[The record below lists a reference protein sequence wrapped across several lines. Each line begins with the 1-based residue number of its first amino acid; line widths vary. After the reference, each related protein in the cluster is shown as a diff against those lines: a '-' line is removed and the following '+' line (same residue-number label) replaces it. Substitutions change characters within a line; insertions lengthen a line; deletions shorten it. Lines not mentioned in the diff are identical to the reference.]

1 MIKNSANHL
10 VLTTCIAT
18 AAATTGAAAT
28 ALAGDSLTIRNYGR
42 QPRIV
47 SAWQTNQ
54 TAGFGQLAFP
64 TGHDTTRG
72 FRVGVPAT
80 ATDLILSIGS
90 SIRVTPQEVVA
101 ATIAA
106 TANAGDVEQLSFLT
120 MYDEPHGQRLATW
133 DEIRQQTEKLTTV
146 ESSLASVSS
155 TYGPAGGELINA
167 DSDLLI
173 ANRDYAVLGATSR
186 TRVHA
191 IAFSG
196 PDTGNEKIAVP
207 GLLRFEVGSQ
217 FFRMLSIAHGLPL
230 IPVINSGNKGSTNL
244 YVATD
249 ENAGTFVI
257 TLHLAL
263 LSE

>member
-1 MIKNSANHL
+1 MIKASANHL
-10 VLTTCIAT
+10 VLTTVIAT
-18 AAATTGAAAT
+18 AAATTGSAAT
-28 ALAGDSLTIRNYGR
+28 ALAGDSLTVRNYGTR
-42 QPRIV
+42 PRIITG
-47 SAWQTNQ
+47 WQTNQ

-80 ATDLILSIGS
+80 ATELILALGAVMP
-90 SIRVTPQEVVA
+90 VTPQETLV

-106 TANAGDVEQLSFLT
+106 TAVAGDVELMSWLT
-120 MYDEPHGQRLATW
+120 LYDEPHGQRLASW
-133 DEIRQQTEKLTTV
+133 DEIRGEVQKVTTV
-146 ESSLASVSS
+146 ESSLASVAS

-173 ANRDYAVLGATSR
+173 ANRDYAVLGATCR

-207 GLLRFEVGSQ
+207 GMLRPEISAQ
-217 FFRMLSIAHGLPL
+217 FFRLQSIVHGLPL

-249 ENAGTFVI
+249 ENAGTFVV

-263 LSE
+263 LGQ